1 MTARV
6 GLPRWLRHA
15 LRTCLHL
22 GLDAAAIVLAYRAAY
37 SLRFHSSAWTS
48 LFPITG
54 EDPGWPLYARLL
66 YAVVPIWLAVF
77 WYSSRLYDR
86 RSIGALDRFLQILKG
101 AFIGTLATLAAT
113 YIYGR
118 LEYSR
123 MMTLMAGPAA
133 ALLVSLSQL
142 LVLRVDA
149 ALSRFEATCPLL
161 LLGGG
166 KVAELVSG
174 NLRSAHPG
182 LEIIE
187 REGLPGSLELAR
199 LASEKGVREA
209 VLVRSDIAH
218 AGLLDFAEAC
228 ESAGLSFKMIP
239 DLLELRL
246 GEVQF
251 DDSLGLPAYR
261 LQHTSLTR
269 ANFLAKRGFDAA
281 FSLAVLAA
289 SAVPFLLLAW
299 IIRLDSEGPALY
311 KQKRIGFK
319 GRPFEA
325 YKFRTMRRDAETVL
339 GEVRDKNVQKG
350 GFFKA
355 KEDPRIT
362 RVGRWLR
369 RFSIDEFPQFLN
381 VLKGEM
387 SLVGPRPLALATG
400 EMEELLKAFGPTAKK
415 RLNIL
420 PGITGLWQVS
430 GRSDIS
436 AEQRFALDMFYIER
450 WSLGLDL
457 EIILRTL
464 PAMLS
469 AKGAY

>member
-1 MTARV
+1 MRARV
-6 GLPRWLRHA
+6 GLPLWLRHA

-22 GLDAAAIVLAYRAAY
+22 GLDSAAILLAYRAAY
-37 SLRFHSSAWTS
+37 ALRFHSPAWTA

-86 RSIGALDRFLQILKG
+86 RSIGALDRFLQVLKG

-133 ALLVSLSQL
+133 ALLVSVSQF

-149 ALSRFEATCPLL
+149 ALAQFEATRPLL

-166 KVAELVSG
+166 RVAELVRG
-174 NLRSAHPG
+174 NLRSAHPS

-187 REGLPGSLELAR
+187 REGLPGALELAR

-261 LQHTSLTR
+261 LQHTSLTH

-281 FSLAVLAA
+281 FSLAVLAV
-289 SAVPFLLLAW
+289 SALPFLFLAW

-339 GEVRDKNVQKG
+339 TEVRDKNVQKG

-387 SLVGPRPLALATG
+387 SVVGPRPLALATG
-400 EMEELLKAFGPTAKK
+400 EMEELLEAFGPTAKK

-469 AKGAY
+469 TKGAY

>member
-1 MTARV
+1 
-6 GLPRWLRHA
+6 
-15 LRTCLHL
+15 
-22 GLDAAAIVLAYRAAY
+22 AA
-37 SLRFHSSAWTS
+37 F
-48 LFPITG
+48 
-54 EDPGWPLYARLL
+54 
-66 YAVVPIWLAVF
+66 
-77 WYSSRLYDR
+77 
-86 RSIGALDRFLQILKG
+86 
-101 AFIGTLATLAAT
+101 
-113 YIYGR
+113 
-118 LEYSR
+118 
-123 MMTLMAGPAA
+123 
-133 ALLVSLSQL
+133 LVSLSHL

-149 ALSRFEATCPLL
+149 AFARFEATCPLL

-166 KVAELVSG
+166 RVAELVRG

-187 REGLPGSLELAR
+187 REELPDASELAL

-209 VLVRSDIAH
+209 VLVRSGIAH

-281 FSLAVLAA
+281 FSLAVLTA
-289 SAVPFLLLAW
+289 SAIPFLLLAW

-319 GRPFEA
+319 GRPFDA

-387 SLVGPRPLALATG
+387 SVVGPRPLALATG